1 MINRIISLCLEQ
13 RYLIWILALIIAIG
27 GYLSYKKMAVEA
39 YPELDDVTVQVTTQ
53 VPGLAAEE
61 IEKQITIPLE
71 RALSNTPGLV
81 SMRSSSTFAL
91 SLITMIFK
99 DGTEDYFIRQRVLD
113 RINTLTL
120 PPNITPSLD
129 PVSGSA
135 GEIYRYT
142 LESDSKNLMELS
154 DIQHWIVIPAL
165 REVPGVA
172 DVNNFGGFTKQYEL
186 VLDPEQ
192 LQHFNISY
200 NDVINA
206 IGNNNANSG
215 GGRITRGEQS
225 YVLRGI
231 GQIHTLDDL
240 GDVVVNQTNSVPV
253 LIKQLGKLQY
263 GHQEREGILG
273 KNNNPDTIEGIVLM
287 LKYENPSAVLK
298 GIHAKIDQLN
308 KQLEPMG
315 TKIVPY
321 IDRDDLVELTVHKV
335 FTTVFEGIGL
345 VVIVLGL
352 FLGSPLCALI
362 VSISIPF
369 ALIAV
374 FNFMVATKMPANL
387 FSLGAIDFG
396 IIVDSSI
403 VVMDAILRRKE
414 QNPDQYLQEEDVVK
428 TTEPVARPIF
438 FATLIIIVAYFP
450 LFTFERAEG
459 KLFRPMAFTV
469 SVALIGALICS
480 ITLIPGLA
488 YQALRKPRKLFH
500 NRPLEWLTERYKYL
514 LDRLLRNLWVSYLL
528 GIGVLLSVVFLGIT
542 AGKEFLPLLDEGTLW
557 LQVQMPSGLSLEKA
571 NEMSAELRKI
581 LLEYPEVS
589 YVVTQLGRSDD
600 GTDPW
605 TPSHIEAAVGLKP
618 YHDWP
623 DQESKE
629 EFVDRLNKR
638 FESLPGYSIGISQ
651 PIIDGVNDMIGG
663 AHSPLV
669 LRVYGDDLTE
679 ARIIGAQIVDVLKTV
694 RGTTNASIFQEP
706 PIPQLVINID
716 REKAARFGI
725 NIADVQNLI
734 QSGLGGAPV
743 TTIYVADRMY
753 NATVR
758 FSQDN
763 KKNIETLGNLFLNS
777 SSGAKIALSQIA
789 SIEFK
794 SGESNIAHQ
803 NSKRQITISI
813 DNRDRDLGSYFDEA
827 KKRIDNEVKF
837 DHQKFHL
844 EWAGQFENQR
854 RSQAHLLF
862 ILGIVLLLM
871 GILLFFQFGRIRLV
885 ALILAVV
892 PMATLGG
899 LISIHVMGETINMA
913 SAIGFIAL
921 FGVAVQNGIIMV
933 SNIRR
938 IEENE
943 NDIEQAVLE
952 GASERLRPILMTA
965 TVASF
970 GMLPAAMAIG
980 VGTDVQRNIAV
991 VIVGGLFVAT
1001 LLTLFILPAYYFAL
1015 ENYYV
1020 DSKWSRLY
1028 DQWHNNDRS
1037 DDEPK

>member
-1 MINRIISLCLEQ
+1 
-13 RYLIWILALIIAIG
+13 
-27 GYLSYKKMAVEA
+27 
-39 YPELDDVTVQVTTQ
+39 
-53 VPGLAAEE
+53 
-61 IEKQITIPLE
+61 
-71 RALSNTPGLV
+71 
-81 SMRSSSTFAL
+81 
-91 SLITMIFK
+91 
-99 DGTEDYFIRQRVLD
+99 
-113 RINTLTL
+113 
-120 PPNITPSLD
+120 
-129 PVSGSA
+129 
-135 GEIYRYT
+135 
-142 LESDSKNLMELS
+142 
-154 DIQHWIVIPAL
+154 
-165 REVPGVA
+165 
-172 DVNNFGGFTKQYEL
+172 
-186 VLDPEQ
+186 
-192 LQHFNISY
+192 
-200 NDVINA
+200 
-206 IGNNNANSG
+206 
-215 GGRITRGEQS
+215 
-225 YVLRGI
+225 
-231 GQIHTLDDL
+231 
-240 GDVVVNQTNSVPV
+240 
-253 LIKQLGKLQY
+253 
-263 GHQEREGILG
+263 
-273 KNNNPDTIEGIVLM
+273 
-287 LKYENPSAVLK
+287 
-298 GIHAKIDQLN
+298 
-308 KQLEPMG
+308 
-315 TKIVPY
+315 
-321 IDRDDLVELTVHKV
+321 
-335 FTTVFEGIGL
+335 
-345 VVIVLGL
+345 
-352 FLGSPLCALI
+352 
-362 VSISIPF
+362 
-369 ALIAV
+369 
-374 FNFMVATKMPANL
+374 
-387 FSLGAIDFG
+387 
-396 IIVDSSI
+396 
-403 VVMDAILRRKE
+403 
-414 QNPDQYLQEEDVVK
+414 
-428 TTEPVARPIF
+428 
-438 FATLIIIVAYFP
+438 
-450 LFTFERAEG
+450 
-459 KLFRPMAFTV
+459 
-469 SVALIGALICS
+469 
-480 ITLIPGLA
+480 
-488 YQALRKPRKLFH
+488 
-500 NRPLEWLTERYKYL
+500 
-514 LDRLLRNLWVSYLL
+514 
-528 GIGVLLSVVFLGIT
+528 
-542 AGKEFLPLLDEGTLW
+542 
-557 LQVQMPSGLSLEKA
+557 MPSGLSLEKA